1 MRAGLM
7 GRSLLGICI
16 LALSV
21 ASASCDES
29 DPPST
34 PSPIWSGAI
43 TVESFSGT
51 LPVGGTAFY
60 SFVSPH
66 TGVINLTLISLTEN
80 GQPSSNTVNLGL
92 GAPSG
97 TTCAVGV
104 NSLTTGPG
112 VSQHVSVAIP
122 AGTYCARIQDVG
134 NLTSAAAFS
143 VNISHPAQ

>member
-1 MRAGLM
+1 MYAGLM
-7 GRSLLGICI
+7 GRLLLGICV

-21 ASASCDES
+21 ASASCDET

-34 PSPIWSGAI
+34 PSTIWTGAI

-51 LPVGGTAFY
+51 LPVGATRFY

-66 TGVINLTLISLTEN
+66 QGVIDLTLLTLIEN
-80 GQPSSNTVNLGL
+80 GATSANTVNIGL
-92 GAPSG
+92 GVPSG

-104 NSLTTGPG
+104 NTLTTGPG
-112 VSQHVSVAIP
+112 STRQVSVAIP
-122 AGTYCARIQDVG
+122 AGTYCARVQDVG
-134 NLTSAAAFS
+134 NLTSTATFS

>member
-7 GRSLLGICI
+7 GRLLFGICI

-34 PSPIWSGAI
+34 PSPIWTGAI
-43 TVESFSGT
+43 VVESFTGT

-60 SFVSPH
+60 SFFSPH
-66 TGVINLTLISLTEN
+66 TGVVNLTLLTLTEN
-80 GQPSSNTVNLGL
+80 GQPSSNTVNIGL

-97 TTCAVGV
+97 TICAVGE

-112 VSQHVSVAIP
+112 VTQHVSVAIP

-134 NLTSAAAFS
+134 NLTATVAFS
-143 VNISHPAQ
+143 INISHPAQ

>member
-1 MRAGLM
+1 M
-7 GRSLLGICI
+7 GRSLFGICI

-21 ASASCDES
+21 ASASCDET

-43 TVESFSGT
+43 TVESFTGT

-60 SFVSPH
+60 SFFSPH
-66 TGVINLTLISLTEN
+66 TGVINLTLLTLTEN
-80 GQPSSNTVNLGL
+80 GQPSGNTVNIGL

-104 NSLTTGPG
+104 NTLTTGPG
-112 VSQHVSVAIP
+112 TSTHVSVAIP
-122 AGTYCARIQDVG
+122 AGTYCARVQDVG
-134 NLTSAAAFS
+134 NLTSTATFS